1 MKGTYV
7 VLVSM
12 AGALV
17 WFFWQRR
24 HSRRRADIS
33 GDGEARSDHVAQ
45 ETSIAAPDTGHSLA
59 STSQPPSEQTGEAAR
74 EPDLE
79 IQPVAAAEIEPARQ
93 TEEISVA
100 QLPPEDH
107 LRQQRDTT
115 TPTFQA
121 EEPVVPVPSGDAGV
135 DCEAFP
141 ADITAVPGNGDDS
154 TIAPAEVASTT
165 IIETAVDPHRWWTLH
180 RPRPPL
186 SRWIQG

>member
-1 MKGTYV
+1 MMKGTYV

-59 STSQPPSEQTGEAAR
+59 STVESTFKPPSEQTGEVAR

-79 IQPVAAAEIEPARQ
+79 IQPVAAAGIEPDRQ

-100 QLPPEDH
+100 QP
-107 LRQQRDTT
+107 RY
-115 TPTFQA
+115 A
-121 EEPVVPVPSGDAGV
+121 EMFPAEALAIGKKPDLS
-135 DCEAFP
+135 CEALWLTRYRTGELP
-141 ADITAVPGNGDDS
+141 SCAARKSRQSSGGIPQ
-154 TIAPAEVASTT
+154 
-165 IIETAVDPHRWWTLH
+165 RRLLH
-180 RPRPPL
+180 GVWHGGLRNANPNKC
-186 SRWIQG
+186 

>member
-45 ETSIAAPDTGHSLA
+45 ETSIAAPDTGHSLE
-59 STSQPPSEQTGEAAR
+59 STFKPPSEQTGEVAR

-79 IQPVAAAEIEPARQ
+79 IQPVAAAGI
-93 TEEISVA
+93 
-100 QLPPEDH
+100 
-107 LRQQRDTT
+107 
-115 TPTFQA
+115 
-121 EEPVVPVPSGDAGV
+121 
-135 DCEAFP
+135 
-141 ADITAVPGNGDDS
+141 
-154 TIAPAEVASTT
+154 
-165 IIETAVDPHRWWTLH
+165 
-180 RPRPPL
+180 
-186 SRWIQG
+186 